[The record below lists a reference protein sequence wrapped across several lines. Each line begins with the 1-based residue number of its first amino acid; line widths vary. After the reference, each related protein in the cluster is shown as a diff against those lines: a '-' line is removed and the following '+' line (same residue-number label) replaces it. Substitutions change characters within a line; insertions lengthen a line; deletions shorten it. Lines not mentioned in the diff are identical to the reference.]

1 MKSEDDEPGE
11 VTTLSLVAA
20 LKKLTTEVKGCRSD
34 VQELRGAVREMFE
47 QLLREAIVTQRQGE
61 DIEALKAGLTLLEQR
76 VTVLERG
83 AEAKSPNGAGPGPD
97 PVQ

>member
-11 VTTLSLVAA
+11 VTRLSLVTA
-20 LKKLTTEVKGCRSD
+20 LKKLTAEVNGCRSD

-47 QLLREAIVTQRQGE
+47 QLLREAIVTQRHGE
-61 DIEALKAGLTLLEQR
+61 SLETHEARLILLEQR
-76 VTVLERG
+76 VSVLERG
-83 AEAKSPNGAGPGPD
+83 AEAKDTNGSGPGPD